1 MATTSI
7 LQMFLNLLPEEFKHL
22 RNDVESLHREMGQK
36 FSLKKSE
43 RYILQRNSSTIF
55 LLKYAFIQK
64 LGKMCVPISFCRFP
78 MTNVKQSSIE
88 FLKGTHLRCT

>member
-1 MATTSI
+1 MRQYAESTNLKYCKWVLPHSGRIILYDNFKMAFCLQSKVGTTSI

-43 RYILQRNSSTIF
+43 RYH
-55 LLKYAFIQK
+55 A
-64 LGKMCVPISFCRFP
+64 
-78 MTNVKQSSIE
+78 
-88 FLKGTHLRCT
+88 

>member
-1 MATTSI
+1 MAFCLQSKVGTTSI

-43 RYILQRNSSTIF
+43 RYH
-55 LLKYAFIQK
+55 A
-64 LGKMCVPISFCRFP
+64 
-78 MTNVKQSSIE
+78 
-88 FLKGTHLRCT
+88 